1 MAQKENSYDEAFAE
15 LQSIMNDLQAD
26 DISVDNLSAKVKR
39 ASELLKFCHT
49 KLRDTELEV
58 SELIKDLGL

>member
-1 MAQKENSYDEAFAE
+1 MAKNENSYDEAFAE
-15 LQSIMNDLQAD
+15 LQAIMSELQAD

-39 ASELLKFCHT
+39 ASELLKFCHA
-49 KLRDTELEV
+49 KLRDTENEV